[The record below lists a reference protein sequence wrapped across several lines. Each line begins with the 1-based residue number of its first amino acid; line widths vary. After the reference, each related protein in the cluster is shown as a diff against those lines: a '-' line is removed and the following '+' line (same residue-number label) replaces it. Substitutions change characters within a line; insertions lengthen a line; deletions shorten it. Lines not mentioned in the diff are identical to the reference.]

1 MEKHNLHVL
10 ITFVG
15 SALAAV
21 YLSRFVFDGARW
33 WNLVMALLL
42 LVALMAYLWQEQRRR
57 ED

>member
-1 MEKHNLHVL
+1 
-10 ITFVG
+10 
-15 SALAAV
+15 
-21 YLSRFVFDGARW
+21 VFAGARW